1 MILPAPGY
9 LLLEVIDAPH
19 TSKLAKENDAES
31 NYGKVLD
38 LGAPLTQEGTVL
50 NVPAFAVNTNEEGQG
65 GSNRKLKKGDIL
77 IFEDRTA
84 RKMSDDYASV
94 KLVEVRFDNIL
105 AIYLPD

>member
-19 TSKLAKENDAES
+19 TSKLAKDNDEDS
-31 NYGKVLD
+31 NYGKVLSWG
-38 LGAPLTQEGTVL
+38 LPLIQEGTVL
-50 NVPAFAVNTNEEGQG
+50 NVPSFVFGTNDEGQG
-65 GSNRKLKKGDIL
+65 GSNRKLKKGYTV
-77 IFEDRTA
+77 IFEDRTS

-105 AIYLPD
+105 ALYE